1 MVGICVISAR
11 GGSQGVPGKNIRTVL
26 GKPLI
31 VWSIEQALATPEI
44 DRVVVSTDSHQIAEI
59 ATRAGAETP
68 FLRPE
73 HLSNSEAGKFQVWQ
87 HAIQAC
93 EEKYNEEYEFF
104 LDLDCTNPL
113 RDIADISAAI
123 KQFREAQERHV
134 EAVFSV
140 CEARKNPYFNVLEK
154 NADGSLKI
162 CKKGEDGQWIV
173 RRQDAPEVLEHV
185 ASIYVLKPDF
195 LKSDAQNLLEGKTE
209 GYYIEPEKTFDL
221 DSEVDLE
228 LIEFFLR
235 KKLLKKHQP
244 LLDVVG
250 KRVALIGATGV
261 LGSFYSRLLVAEGC
275 IPLLVD
281 RPGSTVLALGQ
292 ELNVPALEMDVT
304 KEQMVVD
311 GFKTILCKLG
321 GLDAVINNAAIT
333 SEGLAK
339 NGENP
344 FSPFETASLDVWQA
358 AIDVNLTGTFL
369 VAREGGRIM
378 KENGGGSLINVSSI
392 YGVVGPDHS
401 IYDDMPFK
409 SFAGYS
415 ASKSGVIGLTRW
427 LATWW
432 GKDNL
437 RVNCVSPGGVF
448 NNHLDEFA
456 KRYAAKTALGRM
468 ANPDDIA
475 GMILYLISDGSKYC
489 TGQNFIVDGGFTC
502 Q

>member
-11 GGSQGVPGKNIRTVL
+11 GGSQGVPGKNIRPIL

-31 VWSIEQALATPEI
+31 AWSIEQALATPEL
-44 DRVVVSTDSHQIAEI
+44 DRVVVSTDSPQIAE
-59 ATRAGAETP
+59 AARAAGAETP

-93 EEKYNEEYEFF
+93 EEKYNEKYEFF
-104 LDLDCTNPL
+104 VDLDCTNPL
-113 RDIADISAAI
+113 RDVADISAAI
-123 KQFREAQERHV
+123 KQFRDAQVRQIEAI
-134 EAVFSV
+134 FSV

-162 CKKGEDGQWIV
+162 CKKGEDGQWVV
-173 RRQDAPEVLEHV
+173 RRQDAPEVLDHV
-185 ASIYVLKPDF
+185 ASIYVLKPSF

-209 GYYIEPEKTFDL
+209 GYYIAPEKTFDL

-228 LIEFFLR
+228 VIEFFLR
-235 KKLLKKHQP
+235 KKLQKNHQQ

-250 KRVALIGATGV
+250 KRVVLIGATGI
-261 LGSFYSRLLVAEGC
+261 LGSYYSRLLLAEGC
-275 IPLLVD
+275 IPFLVD
-281 RPGSTVLALGQ
+281 RPGSSVLALGQ
-292 ELNVPALEMDVT
+292 ELGVAALEMDIT
-304 KEQMVVD
+304 KEEMVVE
-311 GFKTILCKLG
+311 GFKILHEKLG
-321 GLDAVINNAAIT
+321 GIDAVINNAAVT
-333 SEGLAK
+333 SEGLAT
-339 NGENP
+339 GGGDP
-344 FSPFETASLDVWQA
+344 FAPFENATLNVWQA

-392 YGVVGPDHS
+392 YGVVGPDHD
-401 IYDDMPFK
+401 IYEDMPFK

-448 NNHLDEFA
+448 NNHLEKFE
-456 KRYAAKTALGRM
+456 KKYSAKTAMGRM

-475 GMILYLISDGSKYC
+475 GMMLYLISDGSKYC

>member
-11 GGSQGVPGKNIRTVL
+11 GGSQGVPGKNIKRVL

-31 VWSIEQALATPEI
+31 VWSIEQAIATPEI
-44 DRVVVSTDSHQIAEI
+44 SRVVVSTDSPEI
-59 ATRAGAETP
+59 AKIAKSAGAEVP
-68 FLRPE
+68 FLRPQ

-87 HAIQAC
+87 HALEAC
-93 EEKYNEEYEFF
+93 EKEYNEKYNFF
-104 LDLDCTNPL
+104 VDLDCTNPL
-113 RDIADISAAI
+113 RDVDDISAAI
-123 KQFREAQERHV
+123 SQFKEAQTRNID
-134 EAVFSV
+134 AVFSV

-154 NADGSLKI
+154 SDDGTLKI
-162 CKKGEDGQWIV
+162 CKKGQDGQWIV

-185 ASIYVLKPDF
+185 ASIYVLSPEF
-195 LKSDAQNLLEGKTE
+195 LKSNAKNLLEGKTE
-209 GYYIEPEKTFDL
+209 GYYIAPEKTFDL

-235 KKLLKKHQP
+235 KKLQKNRQS

-250 KRVALIGATGV
+250 KRVVLVGATGV
-261 LGSFYSRLLVAEGC
+261 LGSYYSQMLVAEGC
-275 IPLLVD
+275 IPVLVD
-281 RPGSTVLALGQ
+281 RPGSTVITLGA
-292 ELNVPALEMDVT
+292 ELGVQAFEMDVT
-304 KEQMVVD
+304 NEQEVIT
-311 GFKTILCKLG
+311 GFAQIREQFG
-321 GLDAVINNAAIT
+321 DIDAVINNAAVT
-333 SEGLAK
+333 SEGLAS
-339 NGENP
+339 GGGDP
-344 FSPFETASLDVWQA
+344 FSPFEKSSLDVWQA

-369 VAREGGRIM
+369 VAREGGRLM

-427 LATWW
+427 LASWW

-448 NNHLDEFA
+448 NDHAVEFEQ
-456 KRYAAKTALGRM
+456 RYAAKTAMGRM

-475 GMILYLISDGSKYC
+475 GMVLYLISDASKYC